1 MERADYPR
9 CRACRHW
16 DVPRYTNVGVCR
28 LMTDG
33 LGDSHALAWTENHD
47 NGITKGDPVMTGY
60 DFGCIQHEER
70 DDGTTHDEG

>member
-1 MERADYPR
+1 
-9 CRACRHW
+9 
-16 DVPRYTNVGVCR
+16 
-28 LMTDG
+28 MTDG